1 MQQKRDYLLI
11 AVLIVALSQMG
22 FNQFLVMKTLSS
34 SSPTVIQL
42 QPSSEA
48 NDAKLSSDGRELRS
62 TGNPLDLFIDGN
74 GYFVV
79 DLPDGTQGY
88 TQDGQF
94 HTDKDGA
101 IIDRNGYPL
110 SPSIAVPMDYVSLT
124 VDANGV
130 MAVMQPGSRAVS
142 NLGQIQLVRFMN
154 PDGLKKSASL
164 GVLLESEESGEPI
177 ASHPGVAGLGN
188 IMSGYVQRT
197 PEQSGMPGTIVVT
210 RSGGADALV
219 FDAVGRRL
227 K

>member
-11 AVLIVALSQMG
+11 AVLVVALGQMG

-42 QPSSEA
+42 QPSLNA
-48 NDAKLSSDGRELRS
+48 KDAVLSSDGRELRS

-88 TQDGQF
+88 TQDGRF
-94 HTDKDGA
+94 HTDREGK
-101 IIDRNGYPL
+101 IVDRNGYPF
-110 SPSIAVPMDYVSLT
+110 SQSISVPMDYVNLM

-130 MAVMQPGSRAVS
+130 VAVRQPGSRVMA
-142 NLGQIQLVRFMN
+142 NLGQILLVRFMN
-154 PDGLKKSASL
+154 PDGLRKSASL
-164 GVLLESEESGEPI
+164 GVLLETEESGEPI
-177 ASHPGVAGLGN
+177 ASYPGDAGLGN
-188 IMSGYVQRT
+188 IMSGYVQWASA
-197 PEQSGMPGTIVVT
+197 ESDEPGAIIVT
-210 RSGGADALV
+210 RSGIPGTKV